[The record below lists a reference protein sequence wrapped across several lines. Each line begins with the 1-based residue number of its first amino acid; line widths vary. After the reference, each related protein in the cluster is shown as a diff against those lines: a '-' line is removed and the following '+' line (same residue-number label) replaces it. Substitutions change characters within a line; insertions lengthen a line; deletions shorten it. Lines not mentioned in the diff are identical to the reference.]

1 MSRYFTPKEANN
13 ALLIIGQMI
22 EAMMKIGEEI
32 RMHQPELW
40 SLVEKSA
47 GNGGNPRLSKLL
59 KDFDR
64 LDAFFHQIQ
73 DMGIEIKDLT
83 SGLIDFPAWHEDH
96 EVYLCWRH
104 GENSIQFWHEIEA
117 GFIGRLPIDWK

>member
-1 MSRYFTPKEANN
+1 MPHYFTPKEAND
-13 ALLIIGQMI
+13 ALPVIRPMI
-22 EAMMKIGEEI
+22 EEMMKIGEEI
-32 RMHQPELW
+32 RVHQPELW

-64 LDAFFHQIQ
+64 LDGLYHQIQ

-96 EVYLCWRH
+96 EVYLCWRF
-104 GENSIQFWHEIEA
+104 GENAVQFWHEIEA
-117 GFIGRLPIDWK
+117 GFIGRMLIDWE